1 MAVLKEGGPDQKLH
15 SLIRIRQLTS
25 QVLYLERFLVS
36 EVKVRGRRRASSLAT
51 HELLSVPGSRR
62 EAIAAERA
70 SAPTSSAVAQLLR
83 AGVASGAGQKMGVAM
98 AATGLVL
105 AVTLPSTQVSE
116 DLHLDTAAAVSAET
130 LVTAGAQIPITFATP
145 EIGSALNPDGQ
156 LKETLK
162 VNASNVTPQA
172 SKGTLSAPLVTLV
185 ESSPFG
191 NRVSP
196 ITGQVDE
203 RHTGQDYAVASGT
216 EVLSAAGGT
225 VTFSGWHDFGG
236 GNRVVV
242 DHGNGLSTSYNH
254 MSANLVQV
262 GQKVERGDVVGLS
275 GSTGASTGPHLH
287 FEVIIDDEVVDPKGW
302 L

>member
-1 MAVLKEGGPDQKLH
+1 M
-15 SLIRIRQLTS
+15 
-25 QVLYLERFLVS
+25 S
-36 EVKVRGRRRASSLAT
+36 EVKTRGRRRASSPAMP
-51 HELLSVPGSRR
+51 ELMKVPGSRR

-70 SAPTSSAVAQLLR
+70 TAPSSISVAALLR
-83 AGVASGAGQKMGVAM
+83 AGAASGAGQKMGVAM

-105 AVTLPSTQVSE
+105 AVTLPSAHVAE
-116 DLHLDTAAAVSAET
+116 DIPLEAAAAVSAET
-130 LVTAGAQIPITFATP
+130 QVTAGSAIPITFATP
-145 EIGSALNPDGQ
+145 DINSALNPDGQ
-156 LKETLK
+156 LKATLE

-172 SKGTLSAPLVTLV
+172 SKGTLSAPLKTLV

-191 NRVSP
+191 NRISP
-196 ITGQVDE
+196 ITGQIDE
-203 RHTGQDYAVASGT
+203 RHTGQDYATASGT
-216 EVLSAAGGT
+216 EVLAAAGGT

-254 MSANLVQV
+254 MSSNVVKV
-262 GQKVERGDVVGLS
+262 GQKVERGDIVGLS

>member
-1 MAVLKEGGPDQKLH
+1 M
-15 SLIRIRQLTS
+15 
-25 QVLYLERFLVS
+25 S
-36 EVKVRGRRRASSLAT
+36 EIKQRGRRRASSPAA
-51 HELLSVPGSRR
+51 HELTAMSGSRR
-62 EAIAAERA
+62 EALAVERA
-70 SAPTSSAVAQLLR
+70 NTSSSVSVAALLR
-83 AGVASGAGQKMGVAM
+83 AGAASGAGQKMGVAM

-105 AVTLPSTQVSE
+105 AVTLPSTQAIDQQQIE
-116 DLHLDTAAAVSAET
+116 PEFTASAQT
-130 LVTAGAQIPITFATP
+130 LVTASADIPITFASP

-162 VNASNVTPQA
+162 VNAAKVTPAA
-172 SKGTLSAPLVTLV
+172 SKGTLSAPLKVLTP
-185 ESSPFG
+185 SSPFG
-191 NRVSP
+191 DRISP

-203 RHTGQDYAVASGT
+203 HHTGQDFAVASGT
-216 EVLSAAGGT
+216 QVLAAAGGT
-225 VTFSGWHDFGG
+225 VTFSGWHTYGG

-254 MSANLVQV
+254 MSSNSVKV

-287 FEVIIDDEVVDPKGW
+287 FEVIVDDETVDPLGW

>member
-1 MAVLKEGGPDQKLH
+1 M
-15 SLIRIRQLTS
+15 
-25 QVLYLERFLVS
+25 S
-36 EVKVRGRRRASSLAT
+36 EVKTRGRRRASSPIM
-51 HELLSVPGSRR
+51 HELMHVPGGRR

-70 SAPTSSAVAQLLR
+70 TAPSSISVAALLR
-83 AGVASGAGQKMGVAM
+83 AGAASGAGQKMGVAM

-105 AVTLPSTQVSE
+105 AVTLPSAHVSE
-116 DLHLDTAAAVSAET
+116 DNIPMEAAAAVSAET
-130 LVTAGAQIPITFATP
+130 QVTAAAQIPITFATP
-145 EIGSALNPDGQ
+145 DINSALNPDGQ
-156 LKETLK
+156 LKATLE

-172 SKGTLSAPLVTLV
+172 SKGTLSAPLTTLV

-196 ITGQVDE
+196 ITGQIDE

-216 EVLSAAGGT
+216 DVLAAAGGT

-254 MSANLVQV
+254 MSANLVKV
-262 GQKVERGDVVGLS
+262 GAKVERGEIVGLS